1 VIWCCCR
8 YVYKGRLIVAIEH
21 IQQPDGTGVLP
32 SQRVAPVP
40 TPGSAEAAFLANL
53 NEVYGEPD
61 AADDGVVEGIRQA
74 MGRVLEREQ

>member
-1 VIWCCCR
+1 M
-8 YVYKGRLIVAIEH
+8 AIEH